1 MEVLRECRD
10 PKLIVEAALLVFLLT
25 VLVLPSTTGAFSDTT
40 VGEVAKTD
48 LRVSFT
54 FSEPR
59 TEKVGSHLIVSFD
72 GVPSYVSDEGL
83 LLPYKT
89 VKVLLPPA
97 SEFSDYEVSCIRP
110 VLIGSVGSFDV
121 RPKYYPTTEPGDDF
135 GREQSSYSIFPGPYA
150 RFPAV
155 QAEYTGTQLLEGLKV
170 ALFRLCPLQF
180 DVVEGDVSY
189 FPDMEL
195 IVHVRQLTTETVVLS
210 ANIDSVL
217 PRIDNPDTLADHGY
231 YQDNSPQNDPKQYI
245 IVTSD
250 ALTGEFS
257 RLANWKTSRGADQP
271 LLANLTTGVFTV
283 EWIKSNPSY
292 WGDPISHGGKGN
304 DTQTQI
310 RNFIKDAHGKWN
322 TEFVLLGG
330 DDEIIPAR
338 LVWVTGQYAADIPAD
353 IYYSGLDGDWDT
365 DNDGVYGE
373 GAGIGGGIAGDEADL
388 LSEIG
393 VGRATVDNVEEAAN
407 FVSKEI
413 SYERDYAGK
422 YLNKSLMVGNKLDD
436 RPTWGGDYKDEV
448 VEKTFPTSN
457 PDLSIQ
463 RLYEEDGTFSKG
475 ALLSALNSGVHI
487 VNHMGHGSMSS
498 FADLTINDVKS
509 LSNSQY
515 FVLYSQAC
523 NIGAF
528 DEATSGETE
537 AIAEHFISSDHGAVA
552 MIVNSRYGWYVP
564 GSTNGPSQAY
574 DIQFFDAIFNQRI
587 RSLGGALSDSKEDL
601 ASSVGNI
608 GAMRWC
614 YMAINLLGDP
624 ETSVHFIEDRGHD
637 IALSDLT
644 VSPALADQSCTVS
657 LNVKNLGRFDEV
669 QVPVELI
676 IDGDVVSTSLVSVP
690 AGGTTL
696 TTFAWIPPRAEP
708 TIVKVHS
715 NLTSDQWTSN
725 DMISVEVDVAWGIK
739 DDEVIES
746 SLLTLGGN
754 LFIESAGRLKILN
767 STIIFNSSWNHHFSI
782 LVDGSIEIR
791 DSLITCDGD
800 IGYSLLTTSGSEFI
814 ADNVS
819 FEGCRNHVST
829 PGFQLKSDMLLMR
842 NSSLRSCD
850 GLNLVGVTGADIIDL
865 NLTECN
871 GGLNVEGSF
880 GVEIVRLDVT
890 RVDVG
895 LEIANSTDVHVL
907 DCEVRECDVGLL
919 INDSE
924 ALTLF
929 NNEISGNQFDFGIS
943 GSMRSHFVH
952 EIISNNVTAG
962 ALVYLTD
969 LTDATIDRSGGDI
982 GCLVLVSC
990 ANLSVSSLDLH
1001 GNINGLL
1008 IFESTE
1014 ISVTKCTINQN
1025 LIGMRSVSSSDN
1037 VIYRNDF
1044 VSNGI
1049 SAWDDGNSRYNVS
1062 YPLGGNYWSDYLD
1075 SDDRSGPNQDL
1086 PNPDG
1091 VGDTPYAVRGGSCL
1105 DRYPFMK
1112 MLTDGNQLPV
1122 ARYSYDPSSPS
1133 SFDAIRFIDSS
1144 FDSDGMIV
1152 NWTWDFGDGSFAY
1165 SRNVTHSYSRIG
1177 DYMATL
1183 VVRDDVSEENATS
1196 KIITVRNRPP
1206 EASFS
1211 FSPDFPAIGE
1221 TVEFSDQ
1228 SVDLD
1233 GFIVARTWDFG
1244 DGISSSEA
1252 NPLHAFTSKGVY
1264 TVKLNVTD
1272 DVGATVSAISTV
1284 SVGNEFPVAQFTYS
1298 PNNPTTQSEVQF
1310 IDDSTDSDGYVASR
1324 SWDFGDG
1331 SLSFEPDPKY
1341 RYPMDGFY
1349 VVTLVVSDDVG
1360 ARDTE
1365 RVGITILNTKPLVSF
1380 DWTPDDPSTSDLIEF
1395 IDLSIDVDGTM
1406 TGRQWEFG
1414 DGSSSDEAFPSHRF
1428 ADNGQYIVNLT
1439 VWDDD
1444 GATNTSSREISISNS
1459 LPIVS
1464 FDTSDDSPQSL
1475 ENISFTDSSIDTDG
1489 AIVSWNWSFGDG
1501 NWRSEKSPTF
1511 RYSRSG
1517 EFLIRLSVVDDDGGS
1532 NSTQL
1537 TIFVRNLPPL
1547 SDFTW
1552 VVAND
1557 NSGTTVDFMSIAVDN
1572 DGSITQYQW
1581 VFGDG
1586 ATSSIAA
1593 PVYSFQGEGNYSVTL
1608 TVTDNSGDKS
1618 SCSRLVVVSLP
1629 DLVVTQSGVTTYPDG
1644 AGVGDNVTFSVT
1656 VRNDGSRAVH
1666 EAVVVFLL
1674 DGQSIGV
1681 KSVDVSPHST
1691 VVTSLI
1697 WTATSGSH
1705 LLRVEVDGEG
1715 AIQERSDDNNWV
1727 EIPLTIT
1734 KDISGSGSFGIDTG
1748 TMLLSAGVVVIV
1760 VAIAILLRARGKSLG

>member
-1 MEVLRECRD
+1 MEVLRDCRD
-10 PKLIVEAALLVFLLT
+10 PELVVEAALLIFLLI
-25 VLVLPSTTGAFSDTT
+25 VLALPSQTEASSDTT
-40 VGEVAKTD
+40 VGDVGKTD

-59 TEKVGSHLIVSFD
+59 IEKAGSHLIVSFE
-72 GVPSYVSDEGL
+72 GIPSYFSNEGL
-83 LLPYKT
+83 LLPYRT
-89 VKVLLPPA
+89 AKVLLPPA
-97 SEFSDYEVSCIRP
+97 SEFSGYEVSCIRP
-110 VLIGSVGSFDV
+110 VLIGSVGSIDV
-121 RPKYYPTTEPGDDF
+121 RPEYYPTTESGDDI
-135 GREQSSYSIFPGPYA
+135 GREQSSYSNIPGPYA
-150 RFPAV
+150 RFPAI
-155 QAEYTGTQLLEGLKV
+155 QAEYTGTELLEGLKV

-180 DVVEGDVSY
+180 DVVEGGVSY
-189 FPDMEL
+189 FLDMEL
-195 IVHVRQLTTETVVLS
+195 IVHVRQLTTRTVLLS
-210 ANIDSVL
+210 TDIDSVL
-217 PRIDNPDTLADHGY
+217 PVIDNPDILADHGY
-231 YQDNSPQNDPKQYI
+231 YQNNSPQNDPKRYL

-250 ALTGEFS
+250 ALTDEFS
-257 RLANWKTSRGADQP
+257 RLADWKTSRGADQP
-271 LLANLTTGVFTV
+271 LLVNSTSGVFTV

-310 RNFIKDAHGKWN
+310 RNFIKDAHGKWG
-322 TEFVLLGG
+322 TESVLLGG

-338 LVWVTGQYAADIPAD
+338 LVRVTGQYSADIPAD

-373 GAGIGGGIAGDEADL
+373 GTGIGGGLAGDEADL

-407 FVSKEI
+407 FVSKDI
-413 SYERDYAGK
+413 SYERNYAGN

-448 VEKTFPTSN
+448 VEETFPTSN

-475 ALLSALNSGVHI
+475 ALLSALNQGVHI
-487 VNHMGHGSMSS
+487 VNHMGHGSTSS
-498 FADLTINDVKS
+498 FADLTINDVES

-537 AIAEHFISSDHGAVA
+537 AIAEHFTSSDHGAVA
-552 MIVNSRYGWYVP
+552 MIVNSRYGWYSP

-587 RSLGGALSDSKEDL
+587 RSLGDALSDSKEDL
-601 ASSVGNI
+601 ASSVGSI

-644 VSPALADQSCTVS
+644 VSSALADQSCVVS
-657 LNVKNLGRFDEV
+657 LNVRNLGSRDEA

-676 IDGDVVSTSLVSVP
+676 IDGGILSTSFVSVP
-690 AGGTTL
+690 AGGATL
-696 TTFAWIPPRAEP
+696 ATFAWIPQRAEP
-708 TIVKVHS
+708 TIVTVHS

-725 DMISVEVDVAWGIK
+725 DMISAEVDVAWGIK
-739 DDEVIES
+739 DDKVIES
-746 SLLTLGGN
+746 SLVTLGGN
-754 LFIESAGRLKILN
+754 LFIESAGRLRILN

-814 ADNVS
+814 ATNVS
-819 FEGCRNHVST
+819 FERCRYHSST
-829 PGFQLKSDMLLMR
+829 PGFQLKSDMSLMR
-842 NSSLRSCD
+842 DSSLRSCD
-850 GLNLVGVTGADIIDL
+850 GLNLIGVTGADIIDL

-871 GGLNVEGSF
+871 GGLNVEDSI
-880 GVEIVRLDVT
+880 GVEIIRLDVT
-890 RVDVG
+890 HADVG

-907 DCEVRECDVGLL
+907 DCEVHECDIGLV
-919 INDSE
+919 INGSE

-929 NNEISGNQFDFGIS
+929 DNEISGNQFDFGIS

-952 EIISNNVTAG
+952 EIGSNNVTAG
-962 ALVYLTD
+962 ALVYLID
-969 LTDATIDRSGGDI
+969 LADATIDRSGGDI

-990 ANLSVSSLDLH
+990 ANISVSSLDLQ
-1001 GNINGLL
+1001 GNVNGLL

-1014 ISVTKCTINQN
+1014 ISVTKCKIDQN
-1025 LIGMRSVSSSDN
+1025 LVGMRSVSSSDN

-1049 SAWDDGNSRYNVS
+1049 SAWDDGDNRYNVS
-1062 YPLGGNYWSDYLD
+1062 YPLGGNFWSDYLE

-1091 VGDTPYAVRGGSCL
+1091 VGDMPYAVRGGSCL
-1105 DRYPFMK
+1105 DHYPFMK
-1112 MLTDGNQLPV
+1112 MLTDGNHIPV
-1122 ARYSYDPSSPS
+1122 ARYSYDPSNPS
-1133 SFDAIRFIDSS
+1133 SFDIIRFIDSS
-1144 FDSDGMIV
+1144 VDSDGMIV
-1152 NWTWDFGDGSFAY
+1152 NWTWDFGDGSIAY
-1165 SRNVTHSYSRIG
+1165 SRNVTHSYSGIG
-1177 DYMATL
+1177 DYKTTL
-1183 VVRDDVSEENATS
+1183 VVRDDESEENATS
-1196 KIITVRNRPP
+1196 KIITVRNRLPQV
-1206 EASFS
+1206 SFS
-1211 FSPDFPAIGE
+1211 FFPDFPAIGE
-1221 TVEFSDQ
+1221 TVNFSDQ

-1233 GFIVARTWDFG
+1233 GYIVARTWDFG
-1244 DGISSSEA
+1244 DGVSSSEV
-1252 NPLHAFTSKGVY
+1252 NPPHAFTSKGVY
-1264 TVKLNVTD
+1264 TVKLSVTD
-1272 DVGATVSAISTV
+1272 DAGAIVSSSSTV
-1284 SVGNEFPVAQFTYS
+1284 PVGNELPVAQFTYS
-1298 PNNPTTQSEVQF
+1298 PSDPTTQTEVHF
-1310 IDDSTDSDGYVASR
+1310 IDNSTDSDGYVASR

-1331 SLSFEPDPKY
+1331 SLSFESNPKY
-1341 RYPMDGFY
+1341 RYLEDGFY

-1365 RVGITILNTKPLVSF
+1365 RVGITILNARPLVSF

-1406 TGRQWEFG
+1406 TGRHWEFG
-1414 DGSSSDEAFPSHRF
+1414 DGSSSDDAFPAHRF
-1428 ADNGQYIVNLT
+1428 ADNGQYMVNLT

-1444 GATNTSSREISISNS
+1444 GAVNTSSREISIGNS
-1459 LPIVS
+1459 PPNVS
-1464 FDTSDDSPQSL
+1464 FDMSDSSPQSL
-1475 ENISFTDSSIDTDG
+1475 ENISFTDRSVDADG

-1501 NWRSEKSPTF
+1501 NWSSEKSPTF

-1517 EFLIRLSVVDDDGGS
+1517 EFLIRLSVVDDDGDS

-1537 TIFVRNLPPL
+1537 TIHVRNLPPL

-1552 VVAND
+1552 VVANE
-1557 NSGTTVDFMSIAVDN
+1557 NSGTTVDFTSIAVDR
-1572 DGSITQYQW
+1572 DGSIAQYQW

-1586 ATSSIAA
+1586 ATSSIAT

-1629 DLVVTQSGVTTYPDG
+1629 DLVVTQSGVSIYPDD

-1666 EAVVVFLL
+1666 GAAVVFLL
-1674 DGQSIGV
+1674 DEQSIGV
-1681 KSVDVSPHST
+1681 RSVDVSPHST
-1691 VVTSLI
+1691 VVASLL

-1705 LLRVEVDGEG
+1705 LLRVEVDGED
-1715 AIQERSDDNNWV
+1715 AIQEGSDINNWV

-1734 KDISGSGSFGIDTG
+1734 KDASGLDPFGFYTG
-1748 TMLLSAGVVVIV
+1748 MMLLSAGVVIV